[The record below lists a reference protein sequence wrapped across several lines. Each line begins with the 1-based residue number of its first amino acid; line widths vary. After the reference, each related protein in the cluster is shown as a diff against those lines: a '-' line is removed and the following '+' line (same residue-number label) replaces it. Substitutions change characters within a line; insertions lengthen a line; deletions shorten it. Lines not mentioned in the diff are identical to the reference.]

1 MAHLLVIGGASSDIL
16 HFAGQTAASAGGAGM
31 YTAMAAH
38 RSGMQV
44 SLFGPRPSPIPKMLR
59 PIAER
64 LTAWLGPA
72 IPPEELPHFEI
83 AYHDGKTTYLRFSAD
98 AESDL
103 MPGTLPP
110 DLSTYDCVHI
120 TPLGD
125 VQRQLAFLQACRQR
139 GAKRVSVGTFLDLI
153 IAEPGVVRS
162 IMEQADVFFMNEKE
176 ATALFGSVE
185 MAKTRPGKV
194 LFVTLGKQGA
204 VVIQGDY
211 PTEVPAV
218 PSNELDP
225 TGAGDTFCGAAL
237 AHLSLG
243 AHPVMAARLAMS
255 LAAQMIEHAGPT
267 ALLWPE
273 PLPGARVDARVV
285 VDESRVKRV
294 SQLIATL
301 PEVTPFSFTGSD
313 FPPVGHPAAL
323 DQFFASTLQQF
334 SFWTHASGKYH
345 LPLIAPIKG
354 IQRKGSSYLYQ
365 AYMRPLTNDP
375 EFYTPVR
382 QADLTQPEMLALFR
396 ADDGSDPM
404 PAVELH
410 LAQAQGYGRDMLA
423 LGLTPRDVVEQAQ
436 ASATPL
442 QTFFELLDHIG
453 GYKED
458 PLRKKPGLLALT
470 LNQRPEV
477 FLAFGA
483 NEQASPVIDYHAMRF
498 CLRVGLIDVVD
509 ETLRKELVGR
519 QLLLPA
525 AEWAVRH
532 AVYIAVEQLVAASGK
547 SAGAVDWFMFNSRK
561 RCPEM
566 TEPVCQLCQLD
577 PVCAYRK
584 ELFQPVLR
592 TTFY

>member
-1 MAHLLVIGGASSDIL
+1 
-16 HFAGQTAASAGGAGM
+16 
-31 YTAMAAH
+31 
-38 RSGMQV
+38 
-44 SLFGPRPSPIPKMLR
+44 
-59 PIAER
+59 
-64 LTAWLGPA
+64 
-72 IPPEELPHFEI
+72 
-83 AYHDGKTTYLRFSAD
+83 
-98 AESDL
+98 
-103 MPGTLPP
+103 
-110 DLSTYDCVHI
+110 
-120 TPLGD
+120 
-125 VQRQLAFLQACRQR
+125 
-139 GAKRVSVGTFLDLI
+139 
-153 IAEPGVVRS
+153 VVRS
-162 IMEQADVFFMNEKE
+162 IMEQADVFFMNAKE
-176 ATALFGSVE
+176 AIALFGSVE

-194 LFVTLGKQGA
+194 LFVTLGEQGA
-204 VVIQGDY
+204 VVIQGDFA
-211 PTEVPAV
+211 TEVPAV

-225 TGAGDTFCGAAL
+225 TGAGDTFCGATL

-243 AHPVMAARLAMS
+243 AHPVMAAHLAMS
-255 LAAQMIEHAGPT
+255 LAAQMIEHVGPT

-273 PLPGARVDARVV
+273 PPPAARVDARVV

-294 SQLIATL
+294 SQLLATL
-301 PEVTPFSFTGSD
+301 PEVTPFDFTGPD

-334 SFWTHASGKYH
+334 SFWTHAGGKYH
-345 LPLIAPIKG
+345 LPLIAPING
-354 IQRKGSSYLYQ
+354 RQRKGSSYLYQ
-365 AYMRPLTNDP
+365 AYMRPLTHDP

-410 LAQAQGYGRDMLA
+410 LAQAQQYGRDMLA

-442 QTFFELLDHIG
+442 QTFLELLDHIG

-458 PLRKKPGLLALT
+458 PLRKKPALLALT

-483 NEQASPVIDYHAMRF
+483 NEQASPVIDYHAQRF

-509 ETLRKELVGR
+509 ETLREELVGR

-532 AVYIAVEQLVAASGK
+532 AAYIAVEQLVAASGK
-547 SAGAVDWFMFNSRK
+547 STGAVDWFMFNSRK

-577 PVCAYRK
+577 PMCAHRK

>member
-1 MAHLLVIGGASSDIL
+1 MAHLLVIGGASSDVL

-44 SLFGPRPSPIPKMLR
+44 SLFGPRPNPIPKMLR

-83 AYHDGKTTYLRFSAD
+83 AYHDGKTTYLRAFVD

-103 MPGTLPP
+103 MPGALPP

-125 VQRQLAFLQACRQR
+125 VHRQFAFLQACHQR
-139 GAKRVSVGTFLDLI
+139 GAKRISVGTGPFLVD
-153 IAEPGVVRS
+153 EPGVVRS
-162 IMEQADVFFMNEKE
+162 IMEQADIFFMNEKE

-185 MAKTRPGKV
+185 EAKTWPGKV
-194 LFVTLGKQGA
+194 LFVTLGERGA
-204 VVIQGDY
+204 VVIQGDFV
-211 PTEVPAV
+211 TEVPGV
-218 PSNELDP
+218 PANELDP
-225 TGAGDTFCGAAL
+225 TGAGDTFCGATL
-237 AHLSLG
+237 AHLSMG
-243 AHPVMAARLAMS
+243 EHPVMAARLAMP
-255 LAAQMIEHAGPT
+255 LAAQKIEHVGPT

-273 PLPGARVDARVV
+273 PPPAAPVDARVV

-334 SFWTHASGKYH
+334 SFWTHACGKYH
-345 LPLIAPIKG
+345 LPLIAPING
-354 IQRKGSSYLYQ
+354 RQRKGSSYLYQ
-365 AYMRPLTNDP
+365 AYMRPLTHDP

-410 LAQAQGYGRDMLA
+410 LAQAQQYGRDMLA

-442 QTFFELLDHIG
+442 QTFLELLDHIG

-458 PLRKKPGLLALT
+458 PLRKKSALLALT

-483 NEQASPVIDYHAMRF
+483 NEQASPVIDYHAMRS

-509 ETLRKELVGR
+509 KTLREELAGR
-519 QLLLPA
+519 KLLLPA

-532 AVYIAVEQLVAASGK
+532 AAYMAIEQVAAASGK
-547 SAGAVDWFMFNSRK
+547 SMGAVDWFFFNARK

-577 PVCAYRK
+577 PVCAHRK

>member
-16 HFAGQTAASAGGAGM
+16 HFAGQTATSAGGAGM

-64 LTAWLGPA
+64 LTAWHGQA

-83 AYHDGKTTYLRFSAD
+83 AYHNGKTTYLRAFVD
-98 AESDL
+98 AESNL

-110 DLSTYDCVHI
+110 DLSPYDCVHI

-125 VQRQLAFLQACRQR
+125 VHRQSAFLQACRQR
-139 GAKRVSVGTFLDLI
+139 GARRISVGTGPFLVD
-153 IAEPGVVRS
+153 EPNVVRS
-162 IMEQADVFFMNEKE
+162 IMEQADIFFMNDKE
-176 ATALFGSVE
+176 AAALFGSVE
-185 MAKTRPGKV
+185 TAKTWPGKL
-194 LFVTLGKQGA
+194 LFVTLGERGA

-211 PTEVPAV
+211 PTEVPGV
-218 PSNELDP
+218 PSNVLDP

-243 AHPVMAARLAMS
+243 EHPVMAARLAMPVAS
-255 LAAQMIEHAGPT
+255 QMIEHVGPT

-273 PLPGARVDARVV
+273 PPPAAPVDARVV

-301 PEVTPFSFTGSD
+301 PEVAPFSFTGPD
-313 FPPVGHPAAL
+313 FPPVRHPAAL

-345 LPLIAPIKG
+345 LPLIAPLNG
-354 IQRKGSSYLYQ
+354 RQRKGSSYLYQ
-365 AYMRPLTNDP
+365 AYLRPLTDDP

-458 PLRKKPGLLALT
+458 PLRKKSALLALT

-483 NEQASPVIDYHAMRF
+483 NEQASPVIDYHAQRF
-498 CLRVGLIDVVD
+498 CLRVGLIDVGD

-519 QLLLPA
+519 QLLLPT

-532 AVYIAVEQLVAASGK
+532 AAYIAVEQLVAASGK

-577 PVCAYRK
+577 PVCAHRK